1 MLSRNQ
7 GWRLVDESLFSLLGQ
22 GDDELKELLE
32 DQDPKELEGIYR
44 QRQAED
50 QNSLDF
56 SDWLESQLK
65 IAI

>member
-1 MLSRNQ
+1 
-7 GWRLVDESLFSLLGQ
+7 
-22 GDDELKELLE
+22 LLE